1 MSFSDEPSTV
11 SFGGYSQRNPAMD
24 QQMREAIQVS
34 ISSTIYAQ
42 LIHAQIP
49 KAKKKTVKSSIF
61 FVHLGSAPIKAAL
74 KMLVKSFPGWGERHG
89 R

>member
-1 MSFSDEPSTV
+1 MKKDNSIFEDFQTERDNMPELWLYLKTECGNMSFSDEPSTV

-49 KAKKKTVKSSIF
+49 KAKKRQSSQ
-61 FVHLGSAPIKAAL
+61 
-74 KMLVKSFPGWGERHG
+74 
-89 R
+89 